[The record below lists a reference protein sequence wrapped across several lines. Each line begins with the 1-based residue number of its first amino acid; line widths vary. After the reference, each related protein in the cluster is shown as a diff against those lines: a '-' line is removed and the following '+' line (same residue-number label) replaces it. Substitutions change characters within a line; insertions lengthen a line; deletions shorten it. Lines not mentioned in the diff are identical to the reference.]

1 MKKKYS
7 SLFEPSLKD
16 ARKRLHKDTAI
27 ISFHME
33 PEYLKLGE
41 NKTYLLKTY
50 GCQANIADSERIS
63 GLLEAMGYRE
73 VFEDIDAD
81 LILFNTCAIRE
92 NAEDRVFG
100 EVGRVK
106 SLKKSK
112 PDLLLGVCGCMPQE
126 EKTIKT
132 IREKHP
138 EVDLIFG
145 THNIFRLPEYLFEI
159 ENKKKKIIE
168 VYSFEGNI
176 IEDIPIRR
184 DHNKKAWVNIT
195 YGCDEFCT
203 YCIVP
208 YTRGKE
214 RSRNPEDIIKEVEE
228 LAASGYKEVTLLGQN
243 VNSYGKDFDSGYTF
257 ANLLDA
263 LQKIKID
270 RIRFTTSHPKDLD
283 LETIKVMGKRGNI
296 MPHLHLPVQSG
307 SSEVLKKMNRKY
319 TKEEYVN
326 LIKALKTAVP
336 DIAITTDI
344 IVGFPTETEEDFQKT
359 LDLVEEVGFEG
370 AYTFIY
376 SKREGTPA
384 AKYDDVTP
392 DEVKRQRLQTL
403 NKVVNDGF
411 LRGNLRFEGQV
422 VKVLVDGAS
431 AKDEEMMSGY
441 SEHNKLVNFKGDK
454 SLVGE
459 IIEVKI
465 DKAYTWHLRGT
476 IVK

>member
-1 MKKKYS
+1 
-7 SLFEPSLKD
+7 
-16 ARKRLHKDTAI
+16 
-27 ISFHME
+27 
-33 PEYLKLGE
+33 
-41 NKTYLLKTY
+41 
-50 GCQANIADSERIS
+50 
-63 GLLEAMGYRE
+63 
-73 VFEDIDAD
+73 
-81 LILFNTCAIRE
+81 
-92 NAEDRVFG
+92 
-100 EVGRVK
+100 
-106 SLKKSK
+106 
-112 PDLLLGVCGCMPQE
+112 
-126 EKTIKT
+126 
-132 IREKHP
+132 
-138 EVDLIFG
+138 
-145 THNIFRLPEYLFEI
+145 
-159 ENKKKKIIE
+159 
-168 VYSFEGNI
+168 
-176 IEDIPIRR
+176 
-184 DHNKKAWVNIT
+184 
-195 YGCDEFCT
+195 
-203 YCIVP
+203 
-208 YTRGKE
+208 
-214 RSRNPEDIIKEVEE
+214 
-228 LAASGYKEVTLLGQN
+228 
-243 VNSYGKDFDSGYTF
+243 
-257 ANLLDA
+257 
-263 LQKIKID
+263 
-270 RIRFTTSHPKDLD
+270 
-283 LETIKVMGKRGNI
+283 